1 MKFAVVATYDNYI
14 EAHLAMG
21 MLEDVDIRCWLK
33 DENAVT
39 ISPFISNA
47 VGGIKLMV
55 TEPQVERALRTL
67 ALIRKNADDQQT
79 GTDLGNDR

>member
-1 MKFAVVATYDNYI
+1 MKFGVVAAYDNYI

-21 MLEDVDIRCWLK
+21 LLEDVDIRCWLK

-55 TEPQVERALRTL
+55 TEPQMERALRTL
-67 ALIRKNADDQQT
+67 AALRKND
-79 GTDLGNDR
+79 GKR